1 MNKKLLAILLFVTAT
16 FFGSI
21 MGVFMR
27 LAQSD
32 INVFTASFLRFG
44 IGFVIILPYIFYSKF
59 NVYKTN
65 NIKLHFIR
73 GIINVPTMYVG
84 FAALMFIPLEQIQA
98 LHFVVPLV
106 VTFLA
111 VLFFKEKIRFV
122 RISALII
129 GLIGMLVML
138 RPGII
143 EMNIGVYMV
152 LFSSLVWA
160 FIIIITKFL
169 SKNDSPITIL
179 TYQYSLVTF
188 FSFFIVIF
196 FWEMPSSIIFLY
208 TFLAALSGTVLH
220 LALIYSYKLVDL
232 TLIQPFT
239 FLSLIWASLFGYYIF
254 GEEPDI
260 FTWLGAII
268 IFSGVLIIF
277 YRESYLKKDIAKE
290 SLPMKS

>member
-16 FFGSI
+16 FFATL

-44 IGFVIILPYIFYSKF
+44 IGFVIILPYLFYSKF

-98 LHFVVPLV
+98 LHFIVPLI

-111 VLFFKEKIRFV
+111 VFFFKEKIRFV
-122 RISALII
+122 RITALII
-129 GLIGMLVML
+129 GLLGMFVML
-138 RPGII
+138 RPGMI

-152 LFSSLVWA
+152 LFTSIVWS

-196 FWEMPSSIIFLY
+196 FWETPSSITFLY
-208 TFLAALSGTVLH
+208 TFLAALSGTILH
-220 LALIYSYKLVDL
+220 IAIIYSYKLVDL
-232 TLIQPFT
+232 TLTQPFT
-239 FLSLIWASLFGYYIF
+239 FLSLIWASLFGYNVF

-277 YRESYLKKDIAKE
+277 YRESFLKKDISKE

>member
-1 MNKKLLAILLFVTAT
+1 LNKKILAILLFIIAT
-16 FFGSI
+16 FFGSL

-44 IGFVIILPYIFYSKF
+44 IGFIIILPYLFYSKF
-59 NVYKTN
+59 KVYKTN

-84 FAALMFIPLEQIQA
+84 FAALMYIPLEQIHA
-98 LHFVVPLV
+98 LHFIVPLI

-111 VLFFKEKIRFV
+111 VFFFKEKIRFV

-138 RPGII
+138 RPGMI

-152 LFSSLVWA
+152 LFTSIMWS

-169 SKNDSPITIL
+169 SKNDTPITIL

-188 FSFFIVIF
+188 FSFFTVIF
-196 FWEMPSSIIFLY
+196 FWETPSSIIFLY
-208 TFLAALSGTVLH
+208 TFLAALSGTILH
-220 LALIYSYKLVDL
+220 IALIYSYKLVDL

-239 FLSLIWASLFGYYIF
+239 FLTLIWASLFGYNVF
-254 GEEPDI
+254 GEKPDI

-277 YRESYLKKDIAKE
+277 YRETYLKRDISKE

>member
-16 FFGSI
+16 FFGSL

-44 IGFVIILPYIFYSKF
+44 IGFVIILPYLFYSKF
-59 NVYKTN
+59 KVYKTN

-98 LHFVVPLV
+98 LHFIVPLI

-111 VLFFKEKIRFV
+111 VFFFKEKIRFV
-122 RISALII
+122 RITALII
-129 GLIGMLVML
+129 GLLGMFVML
-138 RPGII
+138 RPGMI

-152 LFSSLVWA
+152 LFTSIVWS

-196 FWEMPSSIIFLY
+196 FWETPSSIVFLY
-208 TFLAALSGTVLH
+208 TFLAALSGTILH
-220 LALIYSYKLVDL
+220 IALIYSYKLVDL
-232 TLIQPFT
+232 TLTQPFT
-239 FLSLIWASLFGYYIF
+239 FISLIWASLFGYNVF

-277 YRESYLKKDIAKE
+277 YRESFLKKDISKE
-290 SLPMKS
+290 SLPIKS

>member
-16 FFGSI
+16 FFGTL

-44 IGFVIILPYIFYSKF
+44 IGFVIILPYLFYSKF

-98 LHFVVPLV
+98 LHFIVPLL

-111 VLFFKEKIRFV
+111 VFFFKEKIRFV

-152 LFSSLVWA
+152 LFSSLVWS

>member
-16 FFGSI
+16 FFGSL

-44 IGFVIILPYIFYSKF
+44 IGFVIILPYLFYSKF

-98 LHFVVPLV
+98 LHFVVPLI

-111 VLFFKEKIRFV
+111 VFFFKEKIRFV

-152 LFSSLVWA
+152 LFSSLVWS

-196 FWEMPSSIIFLY
+196 FWETPSSIIFLY

>member
-1 MNKKLLAILLFVTAT
+1 LNKKLLAILLFVTAT
-16 FFGSI
+16 FFGSL

-44 IGFVIILPYIFYSKF
+44 IGFVIILPYLFYSKF
-59 NVYKTN
+59 KVYKTN

-98 LHFVVPLV
+98 LHFIVPLI

-111 VLFFKEKIRFV
+111 VFFFKEKIRFV
-122 RISALII
+122 RITALII
-129 GLIGMLVML
+129 GLLGMFVML
-138 RPGII
+138 RPGMI

-152 LFSSLVWA
+152 LFTSIVWS

-196 FWEMPSSIIFLY
+196 FWETPSSIIFLY
-208 TFLAALSGTVLH
+208 TFLAALSGTILH
-220 LALIYSYKLVDL
+220 IALIYSYKLVDL
-232 TLIQPFT
+232 TLTQPFT
-239 FLSLIWASLFGYYIF
+239 FLSLIWASLFGYNVF

-277 YRESYLKKDIAKE
+277 YRESFLKKDISKE
-290 SLPMKS
+290 SLPIKS

>member
-1 MNKKLLAILLFVTAT
+1 MNKKILAILLFIIAT
-16 FFGSI
+16 FFGSL

-44 IGFVIILPYIFYSKF
+44 IGFIIILPYLFYSKF
-59 NVYKTN
+59 KVYKTN

-84 FAALMFIPLEQIQA
+84 FAALMYIPLEQIHA
-98 LHFVVPLV
+98 LHFIVPLI

-111 VLFFKEKIRFV
+111 VFFFKEKIRFV

-138 RPGII
+138 RPGMI

-152 LFSSLVWA
+152 LFTSIMWS
-160 FIIIITKFL
+160 FIIIITKLL
-169 SKNDSPITIL
+169 SKNDTPITIL

-188 FSFFIVIF
+188 FSFFTVIF
-196 FWEMPSSIIFLY
+196 FWETPSSIIFLY
-208 TFLAALSGTVLH
+208 TFLAALSGTILH
-220 LALIYSYKLVDL
+220 IALIYSYKLVDL

-239 FLSLIWASLFGYYIF
+239 FLSLIWASLFGYNIF
-254 GEEPDI
+254 GEKPDI

-277 YRESYLKKDIAKE
+277 YRETYLKRDISKE

>member
-16 FFGSI
+16 FFGTL

-44 IGFVIILPYIFYSKF
+44 IGFVIILPYLFYSKF

-98 LHFVVPLV
+98 LHFIVPII

-111 VLFFKEKIRFV
+111 VFFFKEKIRFV

-152 LFSSLVWA
+152 LFSSLVWS

-196 FWEMPSSIIFLY
+196 FWETPSSITFLY
-208 TFLAALSGTVLH
+208 TFLAALSGTILH
-220 LALIYSYKLVDL
+220 IALIYSYKLVDL
-232 TLIQPFT
+232 TLTQPFT

-290 SLPMKS
+290 SLPIKS

>member
-16 FFGSI
+16 FFGSL

-44 IGFVIILPYIFYSKF
+44 IGFVIILPYLFYSKF

-98 LHFVVPLV
+98 LHFIVPII

-111 VLFFKEKIRFV
+111 VFFFKEKIRFV

-143 EMNIGVYMV
+143 EINIGVYMV
-152 LFSSLVWA
+152 LFSSSVWS

-188 FSFFIVIF
+188 FSFFIVLF

>member
-16 FFGSI
+16 FFGSL

-44 IGFVIILPYIFYSKF
+44 IGFVIILPYLFYSKF

-98 LHFVVPLV
+98 LHFIVPII

-111 VLFFKEKIRFV
+111 VFFFKEKIRFV

-143 EMNIGVYMV
+143 EINIGVYMV
-152 LFSSLVWA
+152 LFSSLVWS

-196 FWEMPSSIIFLY
+196 FWETPSSIIFLY

>member
-16 FFGSI
+16 FFGSL

-44 IGFVIILPYIFYSKF
+44 IGFVIILPYLFYSKF

-98 LHFVVPLV
+98 LHFVVPLI

-111 VLFFKEKIRFV
+111 VFFFKEKIRFV

-152 LFSSLVWA
+152 LFSSLVWS

-196 FWEMPSSIIFLY
+196 FWEMPSSITFLY
-208 TFLAALSGTVLH
+208 TFLAALSGTILH

-239 FLSLIWASLFGYYIF
+239 FLSLIWASLLGYYIF

>member
-16 FFGSI
+16 FFGSL

-44 IGFVIILPYIFYSKF
+44 IGFVIILPYLFYSKF

-73 GIINVPTMYVG
+73 GIINVPAMYAG

-98 LHFVVPLV
+98 LHFIVPLI

-111 VLFFKEKIRFV
+111 VFFFKEKIRFV

-129 GLIGMLVML
+129 GLIGMIVML

-143 EMNIGVYMV
+143 EINMGVYMV
-152 LFSSLVWA
+152 LFSSLVWS

>member
-16 FFGSI
+16 FFGSL

-44 IGFVIILPYIFYSKF
+44 IGFVIILPYLFYSKF

-98 LHFVVPLV
+98 LHFIVPLI

-111 VLFFKEKIRFV
+111 VFFFKEKIRFV
-122 RISALII
+122 RITALII
-129 GLIGMLVML
+129 GLLGMFVML
-138 RPGII
+138 RPGMI

-152 LFSSLVWA
+152 LFTSIVWS

-254 GEEPDI
+254 GEEPNI

>member
-1 MNKKLLAILLFVTAT
+1 LNKKLLAILLFVTAT
-16 FFGSI
+16 FFGSL

-44 IGFVIILPYIFYSKF
+44 IGFVIILPYLFYSKF

-84 FAALMFIPLEQIQA
+84 FAALMLIPLEQIQA
-98 LHFVVPLV
+98 LHFIVPII

-111 VLFFKEKIRFV
+111 VFFFKEKIRFA

-152 LFSSLVWA
+152 LFSSLVWS

-290 SLPMKS
+290 SLPIKS

>member
-1 MNKKLLAILLFVTAT
+1 LNKKILAILLFIIAT
-16 FFGSI
+16 FFGSL

-44 IGFVIILPYIFYSKF
+44 IGFIIILPYLFYSKF
-59 NVYKTN
+59 KVYKTN

-84 FAALMFIPLEQIQA
+84 FAALMYIPLEQIHA
-98 LHFVVPLV
+98 LHFIVPLI

-111 VLFFKEKIRFV
+111 VFFFKEKIRFV

-138 RPGII
+138 RPGMI

-152 LFSSLVWA
+152 LFTSIMWS
-160 FIIIITKFL
+160 FIIIITKLL
-169 SKNDSPITIL
+169 SKNDTPITIL

-188 FSFFIVIF
+188 FSFFTVIF
-196 FWEMPSSIIFLY
+196 FWETPSSIIFLY
-208 TFLAALSGTVLH
+208 TFLAALSGTILH
-220 LALIYSYKLVDL
+220 IALIYSYKLVDL

-239 FLSLIWASLFGYYIF
+239 FLSLIWASLFGYNVF
-254 GEEPDI
+254 GEKPDI

-277 YRESYLKKDIAKE
+277 YRETYLKRDISKE

>member
-1 MNKKLLAILLFVTAT
+1 LNKKLLAILLFVTAT
-16 FFGSI
+16 FFGSL

-44 IGFVIILPYIFYSKF
+44 IGFVIILPYLFYSKF

-98 LHFVVPLV
+98 LHFIVPII

-111 VLFFKEKIRFV
+111 VFFFKEKIRFA

-129 GLIGMLVML
+129 GLIGMFVML

-152 LFSSLVWA
+152 LFSSLVWS

-196 FWEMPSSIIFLY
+196 FWETPSSIVFLY
-208 TFLAALSGTVLH
+208 TFLAALSGTILH
-220 LALIYSYKLVDL
+220 IALIYSYKLVDL
-232 TLIQPFT
+232 TLTQPFT
-239 FLSLIWASLFGYYIF
+239 FISLIWASLFGYNVF

-277 YRESYLKKDIAKE
+277 YRESFLKKDISKE
-290 SLPMKS
+290 SLPIKS

>member
-1 MNKKLLAILLFVTAT
+1 MNKKILAILLFVTAT
-16 FFGSI
+16 FFGSL

-44 IGFVIILPYIFYSKF
+44 IGFVIILPYLFYSKF
-59 NVYKTN
+59 KVYKTN

-98 LHFVVPLV
+98 LHFIVPLI

-111 VLFFKEKIRFV
+111 VFFFKEKIRFV
-122 RISALII
+122 RITALII
-129 GLIGMLVML
+129 GLLGMLVML
-138 RPGII
+138 RPGMI

-152 LFSSLVWA
+152 LFTSIVWS

-179 TYQYSLVTF
+179 TYQYSFVTF
-188 FSFFIVIF
+188 ISFFIVIF
-196 FWEMPSSIIFLY
+196 FWETPSPIIFLY
-208 TFLAALSGTVLH
+208 TFLAALSGTILH
-220 LALIYSYKLVDL
+220 IALIYSYKLVDL

-239 FLSLIWASLFGYYIF
+239 FLSLIWASLFGYNVF

-260 FTWLGAII
+260 FTWLGATI

>member
-1 MNKKLLAILLFVTAT
+1 LNKKILAILLFIIAT
-16 FFGSI
+16 FFGSL

-27 LAQSD
+27 LSQSD

-44 IGFVIILPYIFYSKF
+44 IGFIIILPYLFYSKF
-59 NVYKTN
+59 KVYKTN

-84 FAALMFIPLEQIQA
+84 FAALMYIPLEQIHA
-98 LHFVVPLV
+98 LHFIVPLI

-111 VLFFKEKIRFV
+111 VFFFKEKIRFV

-138 RPGII
+138 RPGMI

-152 LFSSLVWA
+152 LFTSIMWS

-169 SKNDSPITIL
+169 SKNDTPITIL

-188 FSFFIVIF
+188 FSFFTVIF
-196 FWEMPSSIIFLY
+196 FWETPSSIIFLY
-208 TFLAALSGTVLH
+208 TFLAALSGTILH
-220 LALIYSYKLVDL
+220 IALIYSYKLVDL

-239 FLSLIWASLFGYYIF
+239 FLSLIWASLFGYNIF
-254 GEEPDI
+254 GEKPDI

-277 YRESYLKKDIAKE
+277 YRETYLKRDISKE

>member
-16 FFGSI
+16 FFGTL

-44 IGFVIILPYIFYSKF
+44 IGFVIILPYLFYSKF

-98 LHFVVPLV
+98 LHFIVPII

-111 VLFFKEKIRFV
+111 VFFFKEKIRFA

-152 LFSSLVWA
+152 LFSSLVWS

-290 SLPMKS
+290 SLPIKS

>member
-16 FFGSI
+16 FFGSL

-44 IGFVIILPYIFYSKF
+44 IGFVIILPYLFYSKF

-84 FAALMFIPLEQIQA
+84 FAALMLIPLEQIQA
-98 LHFVVPLV
+98 LHFIVPII

-111 VLFFKEKIRFV
+111 VFFFKEKIRFV

-152 LFSSLVWA
+152 LFSSLVWS

-208 TFLAALSGTVLH
+208 TFLAALSGTILH
-220 LALIYSYKLVDL
+220 IALVYSYKLVDL

-290 SLPMKS
+290 SLPIKS

>member
-16 FFGSI
+16 FFGSL

-44 IGFVIILPYIFYSKF
+44 IGFVIILPYLFYSKF

-98 LHFVVPLV
+98 LHFIVPII

-111 VLFFKEKIRFV
+111 VFFFKEKIRFA

-143 EMNIGVYMV
+143 EINIGVYMV
-152 LFSSLVWA
+152 LFSSLVWS

-239 FLSLIWASLFGYYIF
+239 FLSLIWASLFGYNVF

>member
-16 FFGSI
+16 FFGSL

-44 IGFVIILPYIFYSKF
+44 IGFVIILPYLFYSKF

-98 LHFVVPLV
+98 LHFVVPLI

-111 VLFFKEKIRFV
+111 VFFFKEKIRFV

-152 LFSSLVWA
+152 LFSSLVWS

-239 FLSLIWASLFGYYIF
+239 FLSLIWASLFGYNVF

>member
-16 FFGSI
+16 FFGSL

-44 IGFVIILPYIFYSKF
+44 IGFVIILPYLFYSKF
-59 NVYKTN
+59 KVYKTN

-98 LHFVVPLV
+98 LHFIVPLI

-111 VLFFKEKIRFV
+111 VFFFKEKIRFV
-122 RISALII
+122 RITALII

-152 LFSSLVWA
+152 LFTSIVWS

-277 YRESYLKKDIAKE
+277 YRESYLKKNIAKE

>member
-1 MNKKLLAILLFVTAT
+1 
-16 FFGSI
+16 

-44 IGFVIILPYIFYSKF
+44 IGFVIILPYLFYSKF

-98 LHFVVPLV
+98 LHFIVPIT

-111 VLFFKEKIRFV
+111 VFFFKEKIRFV

-152 LFSSLVWA
+152 LFSSLVWS

-188 FSFFIVIF
+188 FSLFIVIF

>member
-16 FFGSI
+16 FFGSL

-44 IGFVIILPYIFYSKF
+44 IGFVIILPYLFYSKF

-84 FAALMFIPLEQIQA
+84 FAALMFIPLEQIQG
-98 LHFVVPLV
+98 LHFVVPLI

-111 VLFFKEKIRFV
+111 VFFFKEKIRFA

-152 LFSSLVWA
+152 LFSSLVWS

-290 SLPMKS
+290 SLPIKS

>member
-16 FFGSI
+16 FFGSL

-44 IGFVIILPYIFYSKF
+44 IGFVIILPYLFYSKF

-98 LHFVVPLV
+98 LHFIVPII

-111 VLFFKEKIRFV
+111 VFFFKEKIRFV

-152 LFSSLVWA
+152 LFSSLVWS

-208 TFLAALSGTVLH
+208 TFLAALSGTILH
-220 LALIYSYKLVDL
+220 IALIYSYKLVDL

>member
-1 MNKKLLAILLFVTAT
+1 
-16 FFGSI
+16 

-44 IGFVIILPYIFYSKF
+44 IGFVIILPYLFYSKF
-59 NVYKTN
+59 KVYKTN

-98 LHFVVPLV
+98 LHFVVPLI

-152 LFSSLVWA
+152 LFSSLVWS

-196 FWEMPSSIIFLY
+196 FWETPSSIVFLY

>member
-16 FFGSI
+16 FFGSL

-44 IGFVIILPYIFYSKF
+44 IGFVIILPYLFYSKF

-84 FAALMFIPLEQIQA
+84 FAALMLIPLEQIQA
-98 LHFVVPLV
+98 LHFVVPLI

-111 VLFFKEKIRFV
+111 VFFFKEKIRFV

-152 LFSSLVWA
+152 LFSSLVWS

-239 FLSLIWASLFGYYIF
+239 FLSLIWASLLGYYIF

-290 SLPMKS
+290 SLPIKS

>member
-16 FFGSI
+16 FFGSL

-44 IGFVIILPYIFYSKF
+44 IGFVIILPYLFYSKF

-98 LHFVVPLV
+98 LHFVVPLI

-111 VLFFKEKIRFV
+111 VFFFKEKIRFV

-152 LFSSLVWA
+152 LFSSSVWS

>member
-16 FFGSI
+16 FFGSL

-44 IGFVIILPYIFYSKF
+44 IGFVIILPYLFYSKF

-73 GIINVPTMYVG
+73 GIINVPAMYVG

-98 LHFVVPLV
+98 LHFIVPII

-111 VLFFKEKIRFV
+111 VFFFKEKIRFV

-129 GLIGMLVML
+129 GLIGMFVML

-152 LFSSLVWA
+152 LFSSLVWS

-239 FLSLIWASLFGYYIF
+239 FLGIIWASLFGYNIF

-277 YRESYLKKDIAKE
+277 YRESYLKKNIAKE
-290 SLPMKS
+290 SLPIKS

>member
-44 IGFVIILPYIFYSKF
+44 IGFIIILPYLFYSKF

-73 GIINVPTMYVG
+73 GIINVPIMYVG

-98 LHFVVPLV
+98 LHFIIPII

-111 VLFFKEKIRFV
+111 VFFFKEKIRFV

-143 EMNIGVYMV
+143 EINIGVYMV
-152 LFSSLVWA
+152 LFSSMIWS
-160 FIIIITKFL
+160 FIIIITKYL

-254 GEEPDI
+254 GEKPDI

>member
-1 MNKKLLAILLFVTAT
+1 MNKKILAILLFVTAT
-16 FFGSI
+16 FFGSL

-44 IGFVIILPYIFYSKF
+44 IGFVIILPYLFYSKF
-59 NVYKTN
+59 KVYKTN

-98 LHFVVPLV
+98 LHFIVPLI

-111 VLFFKEKIRFV
+111 VFFFKEKIRFV
-122 RISALII
+122 RITALII
-129 GLIGMLVML
+129 GLLGMFVML
-138 RPGII
+138 RPGMI

-152 LFSSLVWA
+152 LFTSIVWS

-196 FWEMPSSIIFLY
+196 FWETPSSIIFLY
-208 TFLAALSGTVLH
+208 TFLAALSGTILH
-220 LALIYSYKLVDL
+220 IALIYSYKLVDL
-232 TLIQPFT
+232 TLTQPFT
-239 FLSLIWASLFGYYIF
+239 FISLIWASLFGYNVF

-277 YRESYLKKDIAKE
+277 YRESFLKKDISKE
-290 SLPMKS
+290 SLPIKS

>member
-1 MNKKLLAILLFVTAT
+1 LNKKLLAILLFVTAT
-16 FFGSI
+16 FFGSL

-44 IGFVIILPYIFYSKF
+44 IGFVIILPYLFYSKF
-59 NVYKTN
+59 KVYKTN

-98 LHFVVPLV
+98 LHFIVPLI

-111 VLFFKEKIRFV
+111 VFFFKEKIRFV
-122 RISALII
+122 RITALII
-129 GLIGMLVML
+129 GLLGMFVML
-138 RPGII
+138 RPGMI

-152 LFSSLVWA
+152 LFTSIVWS

-196 FWEMPSSIIFLY
+196 FWETPSSIIFLY
-208 TFLAALSGTVLH
+208 TFLAALSGTILH
-220 LALIYSYKLVDL
+220 IALIYSYKLVDL
-232 TLIQPFT
+232 TLTQPFT
-239 FLSLIWASLFGYYIF
+239 FISLIWASLFGYNVF

-277 YRESYLKKDIAKE
+277 YRESFLKKDISKE
-290 SLPMKS
+290 SLPIKS

>member
-16 FFGSI
+16 FFGSL

-44 IGFVIILPYIFYSKF
+44 IGFVIILPYLFYSKF

-98 LHFVVPLV
+98 LHFIVPLI

-111 VLFFKEKIRFV
+111 VFFFKEKIRFV

-152 LFSSLVWA
+152 LFSSMIWS

-196 FWEMPSSIIFLY
+196 FWETPSSIIFLY

-290 SLPMKS
+290 SLPIKS

>member
-1 MNKKLLAILLFVTAT
+1 MNKKILAILLFVTAT
-16 FFGSI
+16 FFGSL

-44 IGFVIILPYIFYSKF
+44 IGFVIILPYLFYSKF

-98 LHFVVPLV
+98 LHFIVPLI

-111 VLFFKEKIRFV
+111 VFFFKEKIRFV
-122 RISALII
+122 RITALII
-129 GLIGMLVML
+129 GLLGMLVML
-138 RPGII
+138 RPGMI

-152 LFSSLVWA
+152 LFTSIVWS

-179 TYQYSLVTF
+179 TYQYSFVTF

-196 FWEMPSSIIFLY
+196 FWETPSPIIFLY
-208 TFLAALSGTVLH
+208 TFLAALSGTILH
-220 LALIYSYKLVDL
+220 IALIYSYKLVDL

-239 FLSLIWASLFGYYIF
+239 FLSLIWASLFGYNVF
-254 GEEPDI
+254 GEKPDI

>member
-1 MNKKLLAILLFVTAT
+1 MNKKILAILLFVTAT
-16 FFGSI
+16 FFGSL

-44 IGFVIILPYIFYSKF
+44 IGFVIILPYLFYSKF

-98 LHFVVPLV
+98 LHFIVPLI

-111 VLFFKEKIRFV
+111 VFFFKEKIRFV
-122 RISALII
+122 RITALII
-129 GLIGMLVML
+129 GLLGMLVML
-138 RPGII
+138 RPGMI

-152 LFSSLVWA
+152 LFTSIVWS

-196 FWEMPSSIIFLY
+196 FWETPSPIIFLY
-208 TFLAALSGTVLH
+208 TFLAALSGTILH
-220 LALIYSYKLVDL
+220 IALIYSYKLVDL
-232 TLIQPFT
+232 TLTQPFT
-239 FLSLIWASLFGYYIF
+239 FLSLIWASLFGYNVF

-260 FTWLGAII
+260 FTWLGATI
-268 IFSGVLIIF
+268 IFSGVLIII

>member
-16 FFGSI
+16 FFGTL

-44 IGFVIILPYIFYSKF
+44 IGFVIILPYLFYSKF

-98 LHFVVPLV
+98 LHFVVPLI

-111 VLFFKEKIRFV
+111 VFFFKEKIRFV

-152 LFSSLVWA
+152 LFSSLVWS

-290 SLPMKS
+290 SLPIKS

>member
-1 MNKKLLAILLFVTAT
+1 MNKKILAILLFVTAT
-16 FFGSI
+16 FFGSL

-44 IGFVIILPYIFYSKF
+44 IGFVIILPYLFYSKF
-59 NVYKTN
+59 KVYKTN

-98 LHFVVPLV
+98 LHFIVPLI

-111 VLFFKEKIRFV
+111 VFFFKEKIRFV
-122 RISALII
+122 RITALII
-129 GLIGMLVML
+129 GLLGMFVML
-138 RPGII
+138 RPGMI

-152 LFSSLVWA
+152 LFTSIVWS

-196 FWEMPSSIIFLY
+196 FWETPSSIIFLY
-208 TFLAALSGTVLH
+208 TFLAALSGTILH
-220 LALIYSYKLVDL
+220 IALIYSYKLVDL
-232 TLIQPFT
+232 TLTQPFT
-239 FLSLIWASLFGYYIF
+239 FLSLIWASLFGYNVF

-277 YRESYLKKDIAKE
+277 YRESFLKKDISKE
-290 SLPMKS
+290 SLPIKS

>member
-1 MNKKLLAILLFVTAT
+1 
-16 FFGSI
+16 

-27 LAQSD
+27 LAHSD

-44 IGFVIILPYIFYSKF
+44 IGFVIILPYLFYSKF

-65 NIKLHFIR
+65 NIKLHFVR

-98 LHFVVPLV
+98 LHFIVPIT

-111 VLFFKEKIRFV
+111 VFFFKEKIRFV

-152 LFSSLVWA
+152 LFSSLVWS

-179 TYQYSLVTF
+179 TYQYTLVTF

-196 FWEMPSSIIFLY
+196 FWETPSSIIFLY
-208 TFLAALSGTVLH
+208 TFLAALSGTILH
-220 LALIYSYKLVDL
+220 IALVYSYKLVDL

-239 FLSLIWASLFGYYIF
+239 FLSLIWASLFGYNVF